1 MRPSKNTND
10 KINDFKGTIV
20 RLVTTLKKYRI
31 GIVIVIIFSIISAIF
46 SVVSPKILGK
56 IMTEIATGVVSRFQT
71 GVGINFDKIL
81 HILII
86 LIVIIGIVYLMT
98 LYFLMVVSLYGKEY
112 LICKRNL

>member
-71 GVGINFDKIL
+71 GVGINYFDSNLFGKCNI
-81 HILII
+81 
-86 LIVIIGIVYLMT
+86 YLFAKFYYG
-98 LYFLMVVSLYGKEY
+98 LYF
-112 LICKRNL
+112 